1 MTSDNLDDILHVAP
15 NTISTVAEGAIKA
28 ANRHVKW
35 LDMDAHGYGVLD
47 VTAERSQ
54 MDYYVVSDRKDPAA
68 TTSWARSY
76 RTLNGTQKVE
86 RVNAPVR

>member
-1 MTSDNLDDILHVAP
+1 VSL
-15 NTISTVAEGAIKA
+15 VAETAIKA

-54 MDYYVVSDRKDPAA
+54 MDYYVVSDKTKRDA
-68 TTSWARSY
+68 TSAWTRSY
-76 RTLNGTQKVE
+76 RTLSGTQKVE
-86 RVNAPVR
+86 RVDRPVH